1 MLEIRVVSVVGLQF
15 TRRSLSQTVLK
26 IAENLLNDPDNP
38 KYQQFKPT
46 NSVIQRELV
55 KRKGVLEY
63 VIEVCYNAVLFLILG
78 VEWHHL
84 SHSSGSVQRY
94 GYRPLVTTANRQHV

>member
-1 MLEIRVVSVVGLQF
+1 MLEIMVASVVGLLF
-15 TRRSLSQTVLK
+15 THFPSFFQTVLK

-46 NSVIQRELV
+46 NIVIQRELV

-63 VIEVCYNAVLFLILG
+63 VIEVCGSTAFVLISSA
-78 VEWHHL
+78 EWHR
-84 SHSSGSVQRY
+84 SS
-94 GYRPLVTTANRQHV
+94 